1 MPNLHLQ
8 IHLVFIPMT
17 SRVRIWDFR
26 LRPPA
31 HRGYRGLRPGGIS
44 DLWNRFAQSFFIK
57 WAEYI
62 TSIFDIY
69 PPPEDSL
76 LQSFIFKLI
85 DHSVGSGGAEHLTP
99 DT

>member
-26 LRPPA
+26 LR
-31 HRGYRGLRPGGIS
+31 IS

-62 TSIFDIY
+62 TSTFDIIYSIFDIY

-85 DHSVGSGGAEHLTP
+85 DHSVGSDGA

>member
-1 MPNLHLQ
+1 
-8 IHLVFIPMT
+8 
-17 SRVRIWDFR
+17 
-26 LRPPA
+26 
-31 HRGYRGLRPGGIS
+31 
-44 DLWNRFAQSFFIK
+44 LWNRFAQSFFIK